1 LCSLPAMDIIAE
13 WKMERERRKR
23 SILSSNP
30 WENIILC
37 LGSEG
42 YSVKN
47 IQDILTL
54 GRDGDQGNRDMW
66 DLGPGKAPK
75 WSASQEEW
83 AYNVSYYTASS
94 SKVI

>member
-1 LCSLPAMDIIAE
+1 M
-13 WKMERERRKR
+13 
-23 SILSSNP
+23 
-30 WENIILC
+30 
-37 LGSEG
+37 
-42 YSVKN
+42 KN